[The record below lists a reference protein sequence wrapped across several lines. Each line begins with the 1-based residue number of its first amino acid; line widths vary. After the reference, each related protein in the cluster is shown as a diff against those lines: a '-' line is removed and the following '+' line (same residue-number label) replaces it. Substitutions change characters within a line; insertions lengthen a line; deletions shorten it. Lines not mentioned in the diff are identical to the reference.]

1 MPLSG
6 LALKMYSQGRKDLG
20 VEVCPRQ
27 ADILSLSCG
36 INIVSYHFLR
46 RARMAETLAA
56 SWLVS
61 RVGSPRVEARD
72 KPGADG
78 KLL

>member
-1 MPLSG
+1 MPASG

-20 VEVCPRQ
+20 IEVCPPQ
-27 ADILSLSCG
+27 ADILSLACG
-36 INIVSYHFLR
+36 INIVSYHSLK

-61 RVGSPRVEARD
+61 QVGYPRVEARD
-72 KPGADG
+72 KSGADSQ
-78 KLL
+78 LL